1 MRLRDF
7 AGSLRKNHRQRI
19 VMAGQSAGA
28 IVGIT
33 LAFSIGP
40 ALFALLK
47 AVALFIYPLDQ
58 KRVDEIE
65 RELAARRAAHPEVK
79 PA

>member
-1 MRLRDF
+1 MTTYFRTGPAATQTARALSGN
-7 AGSLRKNHRQRI
+7 A
-19 VMAGQSAGA
+19 
-28 IVGIT
+28 

-47 AVALFIYPLDQ
+47 AVALMIYPLN
-58 KRVDEIE
+58 KRRVNEIE
-65 RELAARRAAHPEVK
+65 EALAMRRATRTDLK